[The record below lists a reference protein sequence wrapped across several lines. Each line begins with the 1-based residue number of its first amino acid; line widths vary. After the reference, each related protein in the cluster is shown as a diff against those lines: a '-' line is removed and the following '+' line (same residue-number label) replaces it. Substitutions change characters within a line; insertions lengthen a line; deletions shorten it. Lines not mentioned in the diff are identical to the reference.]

1 MKNKNS
7 IIFLK
12 YELDEVLGNIKKI
25 KKHKEI
31 LNNELK
37 YQIEC
42 KKTLQKVVET
52 YKIIDK
58 KGR

>member
-37 YQIEC
+37 YLIEC

-52 YKIIDK
+52 YQIIDK
-58 KGR
+58 KGK

>member
-31 LNNELK
+31 LNDELK

-52 YKIIDK
+52 YQIIDK
-58 KGR
+58 KGK

>member
-1 MKNKNS
+1 MTNKNS

-12 YELDEVLGNIKKI
+12 YELDEVLKNIKKI

-37 YQIEC
+37 YQIEY
-42 KKTLQKVVET
+42 KKTLQKVVKT
-52 YKIIDK
+52 YQIIDK
-58 KGR
+58 KGK

>member
-1 MKNKNS
+1 MTNKNS

-12 YELDEVLGNIKKI
+12 YELDEVLKNIKKI

-42 KKTLQKVVET
+42 KKTLQKVVKT
-52 YKIIDK
+52 YQIIDK
-58 KGR
+58 KGK